1 MQETSEESQ
10 RRDPPRTHRQ
20 EVVKHTE
27 QNNIIKVYYH
37 WLTECLIQGNYL
49 EYMLC
54 IANWLARTSSWSGA
68 LVFSGFI

>member
-37 WLTECLIQGNYL
+37 
-49 EYMLC
+49 
-54 IANWLARTSSWSGA
+54 
-68 LVFSGFI
+68 